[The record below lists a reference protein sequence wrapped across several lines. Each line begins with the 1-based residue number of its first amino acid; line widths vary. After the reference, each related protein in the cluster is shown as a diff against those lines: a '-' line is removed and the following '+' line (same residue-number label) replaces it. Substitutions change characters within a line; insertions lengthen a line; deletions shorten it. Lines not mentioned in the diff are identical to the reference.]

1 MLGLVARHIY
11 SELLLV
17 QDDED
22 NFGLQEEQN
31 LNDAG
36 KPDDAGEITHCVC
49 GNTHPPDNTY
59 DFMLDCDK
67 CHVWFHGKC
76 VGIMS
81 VEDLP
86 EQYICDRCLI
96 KDQVKLE
103 LARMK
108 RRREETTI
116 TGSGKRKK
124 NSSSRRRGRRSQKRR
139 RRYDTISSEEE
150 EDEEKE
156 EENASP
162 ELNSFVA
169 RQLLL
174 NFITLQA
181 QSGDRNAA
189 LSRQYLIVQWIR
201 HDREKFGDTDMN
213 RFQDSSQALL
223 EQWNLPESQIH
234 QIASLSTLCVCVCV
248 CSMRWNSFQSHNHTQ
263 NTKIA
268 LEYPYTNRN
277 HTLEHTQVVL
287 EVL

>member
-81 VEDLP
+81 EEDLP

-108 RRREETTI
+108 ARREETRV

-124 NSSSRRRGRRSQKRR
+124 NSSSRRGRRSQKRR

-234 QIASLSTLCVCVCV
+234 QIASLSTLCP
-248 CSMRWNSFQSHNHTQ
+248 WEFQSN
-263 NTKIA
+263 
-268 LEYPYTNRN
+268 NRN
-277 HTLEHTQVVL
+277 DTHILLNSSYH
-287 EVL
+287 

>member
-36 KPDDAGEITHCVC
+36 KPDDAGEIVHCVC
-49 GNTHPPDNTY
+49 GNTHPPDSTY

-81 VEDLP
+81 EEDLP

-108 RRREETTI
+108 ARREETRI
-116 TGSGKRKK
+116 TGSVKRKK
-124 NSSSRRRGRRSQKRR
+124 NSSSRRGRRSQKRR

-150 EDEEKE
+150 EEDEDEEKE
-156 EENASP
+156 EEKASP

-213 RFQDSSQALL
+213 RFQESSQALL

-234 QIASLSTLCVCVCV
+234 QIASLSTLCP
-248 CSMRWNSFQSHNHTQ
+248 WEFQSNDKLISFKNHLNISARIHSQ
-263 NTKIA
+263 SISNTHRSFSKYCD
-268 LEYPYTNRN
+268 LS
-277 HTLEHTQVVL
+277 
-287 EVL
+287 